1 MQNFA
6 SSKGKVYINILQTSF
21 IKNKAIDPK

>member
-6 SSKGKVYINILQTSF
+6 SPEGKVYIDIPKTSF
-21 IKNKAIDPK
+21 IKNQAIDPK

>member
-6 SSKGKVYINILQTSF
+6 SSKGKVYINIPQTLF

>member
-6 SSKGKVYINILQTSF
+6 SSKGKAYINIPQTSF
-21 IKNKAIDPK
+21 IKNEAIDPK